1 MPEVQTKNKVAVAV
15 AKVAEIAPG
24 ERKIVDVSGKSIGI
38 FNVNGTFAAVLNV
51 CPHELAPVC
60 LGRVGG
66 TTLPSAPGE
75 YHWGREGEILTC
87 PWHGW
92 EFDLLTGACLTDK
105 RRLRTYPVTVETYSV
120 MVEGGTIFVM
130 A

>member
-1 MPEVQTKNKVAVAV
+1 MQAA
-15 AKVAEIAPG
+15 
-24 ERKIVDVSGKSIGI
+24 GKSIGL
-38 FNVNGTFAAVLNV
+38 FNVDGVLRAVLNV

-75 YHWGREGEILTC
+75 YLWGREGEILAC

-92 EFDLLTGACLTDK
+92 EFDLLTGECLTDR
-105 RRLRTYPVTVETYSV
+105 RRLRLYDVQVQTGQHTYDLNVFEVRVENEDIYVTL
-120 MVEGGTIFVM
+120 
-130 A
+130 